1 MGEHELMMRVS
12 SSVAD
17 AFETAHG
24 SDLVAQTNML
34 SRKAGIDG
42 RYVQFVLER
51 DSSSWPSMSGNHTAA
66 LKAMADLTEDAYAYD
81 WEGYEI
87 PAYEQEGAVNA
98 VIKQLGKW
106 AHGYKKSLLQT
117 YFKAL
122 GPHVPEAR
130 RLLEGM
136 SSKTWSDRDVMVW
149 MHAALKDAIRNS
161 PAGIARPVTLNRLLD
176 LIL

>member
-1 MGEHELMMRVS
+1 MGEHELMMKVS

-24 SDLVAQTNML
+24 SDLVAQANTL
-34 SRKAGIDG
+34 ARKAGIDG
-42 RYVQFVLER
+42 KYVQFLLER
-51 DSSSWPSMSGNHTAA
+51 DSSNWPSMSGNHFSA
-66 LKAMADLTEDAYAYD
+66 LKALADLTEDTYAFD

-87 PAYEQEGAVNA
+87 PAYEQEGAVNG

-106 AHGYKKSLLQT
+106 AYDLRRPLLQT

-122 GPHVPEAR
+122 GPHIPEAR

-136 SSKTWSDRDVMVW
+136 SSRTWSDRDVMVW
-149 MHAALKDAIRNS
+149 MHAVLKDAIKNS
-161 PAGIARPVTLNRLLD
+161 PAGIARPITLNRLLD
-176 LIL
+176 LIM